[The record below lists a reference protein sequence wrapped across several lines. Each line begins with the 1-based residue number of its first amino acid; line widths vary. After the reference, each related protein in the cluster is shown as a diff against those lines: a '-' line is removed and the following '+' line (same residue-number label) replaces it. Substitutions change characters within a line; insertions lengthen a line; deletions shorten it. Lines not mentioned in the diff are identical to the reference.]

1 MAAKKKTPVKKK
13 PAKKAAAKPKPKKI
27 LPKKI
32 LPKKILKATPA
43 IKAAAAK
50 SAKRA
55 AKGARI
61 GKSGYD
67 VPAKKAASKAPAYVT
82 LYGFHLSLPSCK
94 VALMLSMLGARWNYR
109 HIDLRAGAHKTA
121 DYLKINRYGQVPAL
135 VDGDEV
141 IVQSNVIL
149 QYLADRF
156 GAFGGSAAHEKR
168 RIAEWLAWDLD
179 RMTSVG
185 QARFLRRN
193 APDSPAL
200 PFVFGRGEQSLELLD
215 RHLGTA
221 KFLAGPNPTIA
232 DIAVFPWIATA
243 EEAQYDAGKYPNI
256 RDWGQRMMKL
266 PGVAHPYALMPKE
279 DRVAA

>member
-1 MAAKKKTPVKKK
+1 MAAKKKAPAGRKSAKKK
-13 PAKKAAAKPKPKKI
+13 PAARKK
-27 LPKKI
+27 L
-32 LPKKILKATPA
+32 LKATA
-43 IKAAAAK
+43 AMKTAAAK
-50 SAKRA
+50 SARRA

-61 GKSGYD
+61 GKAGYD
-67 VPAKKAASKAPAYVT
+67 LPPKRAKSSKPEVALT
-82 LYGFHLSLPSCK
+82 LHGFHLSLPSAK
-94 VALMLSMLGARWNYR
+94 VALMLTLVGAKWNYR
-109 HIDLRAGAHKTA
+109 HVDLRAGAQKLA
-121 DYLKINRYGQVPAL
+121 DHLRLNRFAQVPVL

-149 QYLADRF
+149 QYLADKF
-156 GAFGGSAAHEKR
+156 GAFGGANAHERR

-179 RMTSVG
+179 RMTAVG

-200 PFVFGRGEQSLELLD
+200 PFLFGRGEQALEMLD
-215 RHLGTA
+215 RHLGTS

-243 EEAQYDAGKYPNI
+243 EEAQYDAARYPNI

-266 PGVAHPYALMPKE
+266 PGIAHPYALLPQE
-279 DRVAA
+279 DRPAR

>member
-1 MAAKKKTPVKKK
+1 MAAKKKAPAKKK
-13 PAKKAAAKPKPKKI
+13 PAKKAAPKAK
-27 LPKKI
+27 
-32 LPKKILKATPA
+32 PKKILKATPA

-50 SAKRA
+50 SAKKA

-61 GKSGYD
+61 GKAGYD
-67 VPAKKAASKAPAYVT
+67 VPARKASAKAVSGLT
-82 LYGFHLSLPSCK
+82 LHGFHLSLPSSK
-94 VALMLSMLGARWNYR
+94 VALLLNMLGVKWNYR
-109 HIDLRAGAHKTA
+109 HVDLRAGAHKTP
-121 DYLKINRYGQVPAL
+121 DYLKLNRYGQVPVL

-141 IVQSNVIL
+141 VVQSNVIL

-156 GAFGGSAAHEKR
+156 GAFGGSNPHEKR

-179 RMTSVG
+179 RMTTVG

-193 APDSPAL
+193 AAESPAL
-200 PFVFGRGEQSLELLD
+200 PFLFGRGEQSLELLD
-215 RHLGTA
+215 RLLGTS

-243 EEAQYDAGKYPNI
+243 EEAQYDATKYPNI

-266 PGVAHPYALMPKE
+266 PGVAHPYALLPQE
-279 DRVAA
+279 DRPAVA

>member
-1 MAAKKKTPVKKK
+1 MAAKKKAPAGKKAAKKK
-13 PAKKAAAKPKPKKI
+13 PAARKKV
-27 LPKKI
+27 
-32 LPKKILKATPA
+32 LKASA
-43 IKAAAAK
+43 AMKQAAAK

-61 GKSGYD
+61 GKAGYD
-67 VPAKKAASKAPAYVT
+67 VPSAKAKPAKVVT
-82 LYGFHLSLPSCK
+82 ITLHGFHLSLPSAK
-94 VALMLSMLGARWNYR
+94 VALMLNLVGAKWNYR
-109 HIDLRAGAHKTA
+109 HVDLRAGAQKLA
-121 DYLKINRYGQVPAL
+121 DHVRLNRFAQVPVL

-156 GAFGGSAAHEKR
+156 GAFGGANAHEKR

-179 RMTSVG
+179 RMTTVG

-193 APDSPAL
+193 APESPAL
-200 PFVFGRGEQSLELLD
+200 PFLFGRGEAALEMLD
-215 RHLGTA
+215 RHLGTS

-232 DIAVFPWIATA
+232 DIAIFPWIATA
-243 EEAQYDAGKYPNI
+243 EEAQYDAARYPNI

-266 PGVAHPYALMPKE
+266 PGIAHPYALLPQE
-279 DRVAA
+279 SRTAT

>member
-1 MAAKKKTPVKKK
+1 MAAKKKTPAKRK
-13 PAKKAAAKPKPKKI
+13 PAKKAAPKPK
-27 LPKKI
+27 
-32 LPKKILKATPA
+32 PKKILKATPA
-43 IKAAAAK
+43 IKASAAK
-50 SAKRA
+50 SAKKA

-61 GKSGYD
+61 GKAGYD
-67 VPAKKAASKAPAYVT
+67 VPTKKAASKAPSHVT
-82 LYGFHLSLPSCK
+82 LHGFHLSLPSCK
-94 VALMLSMLGARWNYR
+94 VALMLSMIGVKWNYR
-109 HIDLRAGAHKTA
+109 HIDLRAGAQKTA

-135 VDGDEV
+135 VDGNEV

-215 RHLGTA
+215 RHLGTS
-221 KFLAGPNPTIA
+221 KFLAGPNPTVA

-279 DRVAA
+279 DREAQ

>member
-1 MAAKKKTPVKKK
+1 MAAKKKS
-13 PAKKAAAKPKPKKI
+13 PAKKKAAPKAKPKA
-27 LPKKI
+27 
-32 LPKKILKATPA
+32 KKILKATPA
-43 IKAAAAK
+43 IKAAAVK
-50 SAKRA
+50 SAKKA

-61 GKSGYD
+61 GKAGYD
-67 VPAKKAASKAPAYVT
+67 VPAKKAAPKASVALT
-82 LYGFHLSLPSCK
+82 LHGFHLSLPSAK
-94 VALMLSMLGARWNYR
+94 VALMLSMLGAKWNYR
-109 HIDLRAGAHKTA
+109 HVDLRAGAHKTP
-121 DYLKINRYGQVPAL
+121 DYLKLNRYGQVPAL
-135 VDGDEV
+135 VDGAEV
-141 IVQSNVIL
+141 VVQSNVIL

-156 GAFGGSAAHEKR
+156 GKFGGVAAHEKR
-168 RIAEWLAWDLD
+168 RVAEWLAWDLD

-193 APDSPAL
+193 QPDSPAL

-215 RHLGTA
+215 RHLGTS

-279 DRVAA
+279 DRTAE

>member
-1 MAAKKKTPVKKK
+1 MAAKKKA
-13 PAKKAAAKPKPKKI
+13 PARKRAAKRPATKPKRV
-27 LPKKI
+27 LE
-32 LPKKILKATPA
+32 ATAA
-43 IKAAAAK
+43 IKQAAAK

-61 GKSGYD
+61 GKAGHD
-67 VPAKKAASKAPAYVT
+67 VPRKAADRPDKGVT
-82 LYGFHLSLPSCK
+82 LTLHGFHLSLPSAK
-94 VALMLSMLGARWNYR
+94 VALMLTLVGAKWNYR
-109 HIDLRAGAHKTA
+109 HVDLRAGAQKLPDHIR
-121 DYLKINRYGQVPAL
+121 LNRYAQVPVL

-156 GAFGGSAAHEKR
+156 GAFGGANAHEKR

-185 QARFLRRN
+185 QTRFLRRN
-193 APDSPAL
+193 APESPAL
-200 PFVFGRGEQSLELLD
+200 PFLFGRGEQALDMLD
-215 RHLGTA
+215 RHLGTS

-232 DIAVFPWIATA
+232 DIAIFPWIATA
-243 EEAQYDAGKYPNI
+243 EEAQYDATRYPNI

-266 PGVAHPYALMPKE
+266 PGIAHPYAVLPQE
-279 DRVAA
+279 DRPAK